1 MPAKDKGLALK
12 TFIKLMRASA
22 SISARS
28 HRPLADE
35 GVSESQF
42 GVLEA
47 LYQLGPLCRRDL
59 IEKILK
65 TGGNITLVV
74 DNLEKHGLVER
85 TRSSADRR
93 RVTIALTPKG
103 REVIERVY
111 PKIEESISREMS
123 ILKSEEMETLSALL
137 KKVGLGEHRAG

>member
-1 MPAKDKGLALK
+1 MERKNKALALK

-22 SISARS
+22 SISGRA
-28 HRPLADE
+28 HTPLSEE
-35 GVSESQF
+35 GVSDSQF

-65 TGGNITLVV
+65 TGGNITMVV
-74 DNLEKHGLVER
+74 DNLEKQGLVER
-85 TRSSADRR
+85 SRSSEDRR
-93 RVTIALTPKG
+93 RVTIALTTKG

-111 PKIEESISREMS
+111 PRMEESISREMS
-123 ILKSEEMETLSALL
+123 ILDEEELETLSALL
-137 KKVGLGEHRAG
+137 KKVGLGKR

>member
-59 IEKILK
+59 IEKILN
-65 TGGNITLVV
+65 TGDNI
-74 DNLEKHGLVER
+74 EKHCLVER
-85 TRSSADRR
+85 TPSSADRR